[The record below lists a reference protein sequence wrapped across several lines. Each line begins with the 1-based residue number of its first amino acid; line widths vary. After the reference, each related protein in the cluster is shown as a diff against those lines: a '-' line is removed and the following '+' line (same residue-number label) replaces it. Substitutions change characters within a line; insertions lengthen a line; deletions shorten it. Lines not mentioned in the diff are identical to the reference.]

1 MTDSPA
7 RRSAGVRSPT
17 ASPATAPVS
26 PPPAEAASPEAA
38 FAALYRGT
46 VDDLFAYVATLVRD
60 RGAAEEVVAVA
71 FERAFRRFATFD
83 PRRGSARQ
91 WLFGIARN
99 AALDELRRRRRGA
112 ALAADPADLPL
123 AADDEA
129 DPARR
134 AAVRA
139 ALAGLAPRER
149 ELVALKFVAGL
160 DNAEIG
166 AVLGISA
173 SNAGTRL
180 HRALHRLREACHAP
194 S

>member
-1 MTDSPA
+1 MPVCDRPSPRPRP
-7 RRSAGVRSPT
+7 RRCPRRRRRPRRRRPRST
-17 ASPATAPVS
+17 
-26 PPPAEAASPEAA
+26 
-38 FAALYRGT
+38 ALYRGT

-60 RGAAEEVVAVA
+60 RGAAEEVVAGA

-112 ALAADPADLPL
+112 ALAVGPRRSPL

>member
-1 MTDSPA
+1 M
-7 RRSAGVRSPT
+7 
-17 ASPATAPVS
+17 S

-38 FAALYRGT
+38 FEALYRGT

-129 DPARR
+129 DPVRR
-134 AAVRA
+134 AAVRS
-139 ALAGLAPRER
+139 ALGGLAPRER

-180 HRALHRLREACHAP
+180 HRALHRLREACLAP